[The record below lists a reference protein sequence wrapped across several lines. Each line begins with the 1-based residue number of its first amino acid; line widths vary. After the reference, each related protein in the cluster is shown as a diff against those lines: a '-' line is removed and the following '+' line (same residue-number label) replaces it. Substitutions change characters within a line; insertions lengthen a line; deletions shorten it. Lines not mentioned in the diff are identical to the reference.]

1 MSLSCSLLHTG
12 GSIRFKGNQKCALV
26 CRLPQRQHISACL
39 ELSKGLCTGSQL
51 QSGPVFKAVYSPDPD
66 CCAQVEAFR
75 FRDDQSALTFWR
87 WLSSV
92 QGLVHWLSAAAI
104 LTRTLQG
111 SVFF

>member
-51 QSGPVFKAVYSPDPD
+51 QSGREQFSRLCIHLTLTAARRWRPSGSGMIKA
-66 CCAQVEAFR
+66 R
-75 FRDDQSALTFWR
+75 
-87 WLSSV
+87 
-92 QGLVHWLSAAAI
+92 
-104 LTRTLQG
+104 
-111 SVFF
+111 